1 MIKPFKVLLVTGL
14 TLSFL
19 TIFSLSPKAATKD
32 PANPP
37 KKANSVIK
45 IITTDGSNKQASTP
59 FARKMIKILE
69 SRFTG
74 QRLVFRNLKL
84 HTSPNGK
91 QSFCGEMSISLSNP
105 PDEDSFIPFGVKEG
119 EDSPVVYDPE
129 DIPESLDLRQED
141 KYINRGAD
149 LEELEEMGCVPE
161 GTYRHYSDK
170 LTEIIQ
176 RRKASMMR

>member
-1 MIKPFKVLLVTGL
+1 MLKPCKVLLITGL
-14 TLSFL
+14 TLSCL
-19 TIFSLSPKAATKD
+19 AIFSLSSKATTKE
-32 PANPP
+32 PENHS

-45 IITTDGSNKQASTP
+45 IITTDGSDKQASTP

-74 QRLVFRNLKL
+74 QRLIFRNLKL
-84 HTSPNGK
+84 HTSPDSK

-105 PDEDSFIPFGVKEG
+105 PDEDSFIPFGIKEG

-170 LTEIIQ
+170 LTEIIEH
-176 RRKASMMR
+176 REASMIR